1 MEKTVNPMP
10 IKKTLTDYLRLWF
23 KWFLDPL
30 GGFFNRLGITPN
42 MMTMLG
48 LLGNTVGAYFLARGE
63 MLTGGLFVLLM
74 TPIDALDGTMARLR
88 GESSDFGAFVD
99 SVTDRYSELIIYGG
113 LLYHFLYLGEPVG
126 GLLVFGAAAGSV
138 LVSYVKAR
146 AEGLGYEAKVG
157 LLTRVE
163 RYLVLA
169 PVFGFQSA
177 FHWACDHCCLCK
189 YHCLAAHLACPW
201 SGACKDEEAGDLECL
216 KDFLLVHLKYGFT
229 GSSLCLARW
238 QEPGWQRAKPN
249 AADMNPEIVWDLLTY
264 LLIGGIIGAR
274 LWHILTPPPSSGI
287 TAGWYFTHPL
297 DALAIWKGGL
307 GIPGA
312 VIGGHDRFVFLRS
325 QA

>member
-1 MEKTVNPMP
+1 MEKSVNSTAS
-10 IKKTLTDYLRLWF
+10 KKTFSDYLRLWF

-30 GGFFNRLGITPN
+30 GGFFNRLGLTPN

-48 LLGNTVGAYFLARGE
+48 LIGNSFGAYYLARGD
-63 MLTGGLFVLLM
+63 MLTGGILVLLM

-113 LLYHFLYLGEPVG
+113 LLYHFLNLGDPLG

-169 PVFGFQSA
+169 PSLVFNQLF
-177 FHWACDHCCLCK
+177 
-189 YHCLAAHLACPW
+189 
-201 SGACKDEEAGDLECL
+201 
-216 KDFLLVHLKYGFT
+216 
-229 GSSLCLARW
+229 
-238 QEPGWQRAKPN
+238 
-249 AADMNPEIVWDLLTY
+249 
-264 LLIGGIIGAR
+264 IG
-274 LWHILTPPPSSGI
+274 
-287 TAGWYFTHPL
+287 
-297 DALAIWKGGL
+297 LAIIALFANFTALQRIWY
-307 GIPGA
+307 
-312 VIGGHDRFVFLRS
+312 VRR
-325 QA
+325 QAHETMKK

>member
-1 MEKTVNPMP
+1 MIARMYSSEEQTERTVHHMP

-30 GGFFNRLGITPN
+30 GGFFNRLGLTPN
-42 MMTMLG
+42 TMTMLG
-48 LLGNTVGAYFLARGE
+48 LLGNTIGAFYLARGE

-113 LLYHFLYLGEPVG
+113 LLYHFLNLGNPLG
-126 GLLVFGAAAGSV
+126 GLLVFAAAAGSI

-169 PVFGFQSA
+169 PS
-177 FHWACDHCCLCK
+177 
-189 YHCLAAHLACPW
+189 
-201 SGACKDEEAGDLECL
+201 
-216 KDFLLVHLKYGFT
+216 LVLNQPF
-229 GSSLCLARW
+229 
-238 QEPGWQRAKPN
+238 
-249 AADMNPEIVWDLLTY
+249 I
-264 LLIGGIIGAR
+264 
-274 LWHILTPPPSSGI
+274 
-287 TAGWYFTHPL
+287 
-297 DALAIWKGGL
+297 GL
-307 GIPGA
+307 GIIA
-312 VIGGHDRFVFLRS
+312 VLANITALQRIWHVRS
-325 QA
+325 QAHGKMKRQEI